1 MIGHYVR
8 RFFTSLSRRPPT
20 AEDERW
26 VEAMVTPEEWELFRR
41 LSDPD
46 RRHLVHSARMV
57 TRTDPTMDPYWCR
70 VAVLHDV
77 GKYHAQLGVF
87 GRVAATVLAAGLGS
101 ARMNDWADRSGWRGQ
116 VGRYHRHGE
125 IGADEI
131 RAAGGPEDAAVW
143 SEIHHHPDRFD
154 RSSISAPVLAVL
166 DAADH

>member
-1 MIGHYVR
+1 MTGHFVR

-20 AEDERW
+20 AADEQW
-26 VEAMVTPEEWELFRR
+26 VEAMVSPGEWELFRR
-41 LSDPD
+41 LPATD

-57 TRTDPTMDPYWCR
+57 ERLDPALDARWLR

-77 GKYHAQLGVF
+77 GKYHARLGVF
-87 GRVAATVLAAGLGS
+87 GRVAATVVAVGLGS
-101 ARMNDWADRSGWRGQ
+101 ARMNDWADRSGWQGQ

-131 RAAGGPEDAAVW
+131 RAIGGLEDAAVW
-143 SEIHHHPDRFD
+143 SEIHHHRDRFD
-154 RSSISAPVLAVL
+154 GASIPPAVLRVL